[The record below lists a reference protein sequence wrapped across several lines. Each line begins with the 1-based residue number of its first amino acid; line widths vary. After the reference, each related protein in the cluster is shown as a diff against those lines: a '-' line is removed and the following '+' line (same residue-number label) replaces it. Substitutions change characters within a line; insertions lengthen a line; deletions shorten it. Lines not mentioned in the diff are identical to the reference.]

1 MLLFNI
7 RLVMGPRGSRP
18 QAPLQPNG
26 QSLAPAQAGAVKS
39 PLSKAFNSA
48 AAESLPR
55 GCFNKGW
62 ILQWLVDGD
71 VPLPLS
77 GFRTPQAA
85 LVPEAS
91 ALVAPDVLQMH
102 IGVSMGTQL
111 WGTPGATSLWLGE
124 HIWQGC
130 L

>member
-1 MLLFNI
+1 M
-7 RLVMGPRGSRP
+7 
-18 QAPLQPNG
+18 
-26 QSLAPAQAGAVKS
+26 
-39 PLSKAFNSA
+39 
-48 AAESLPR
+48 
-55 GCFNKGW
+55 FNKGW